1 MSTQDRTHTKSS
13 DTYGIVG
20 CSNCGSHWIVERY
33 GATSVTGPVTERDTF
48 NEESHHSRE
57 AGTKGETPSREN
69 TAERTGDARPRQP
82 AGTVDATAGGV
93 ERLSLSFFVL
103 LYRVLSSCVVWK
115 KEKTHGP
122 VTTLSTAFGG
132 GR

>member
-1 MSTQDRTHTKSS
+1 MQERNTDTTEDATEEHRQDEHARSRRTVES
-13 DTYGIVG
+13 D
-20 CSNCGSHWIVERY
+20 
-33 GATSVTGPVTERDTF
+33 VTGPVTERDIF
-48 NEESHHSRE
+48 NEESHHGRE
-57 AGTKGETPSREN
+57 AGTEGETPSREN
-69 TAERTGDARPRQP
+69 TPERTGDGRPRQP

-103 LYRVLSSCVVWK
+103 LYHVLSSCVARK